1 MPVSRKALCLVY
13 AFVAV
18 LALVGCWA
26 NNIQYLHL
34 GLVGTNVA
42 FLRDTL
48 ANPAS
53 RSVTADLL
61 FLLLAVFI
69 WMVLE
74 ARRLGMRRV
83 WLYLLFGAGIAISVT
98 VPIFLI
104 NRERALATKES
115 RDVAGTLSKSDIVGL
130 VATSAVAIA
139 YTVFALAQGAQ

>member
-1 MPVSRKALCLVY
+1 MPVSRKALCVAYGLI
-13 AFVAV
+13 AV

-26 NNIQYLHL
+26 NNVQYVHL
-34 GLVGTNVA
+34 GLVGTNASFV
-42 FLRDTL
+42 RDTL

-53 RSVTADLL
+53 RSVTVDLL
-61 FLLLAVFI
+61 FLLTAVLI

-83 WLYLLFGAGIAISVT
+83 WLYVFFGAGIAISVT

-104 NRERALATKES
+104 NRERALAATES

-130 VATSAVAIA
+130 VVVVAIA
-139 YTVFALAQGAQ
+139 IAYAIVALLS